1 MRREAHRTQ
10 KEILTER
17 DIFGESEDF
26 LIFLQIMQDH
36 AQRLEH
42 LSFMVDWMADTR
54 SQLRQV
60 LSSNTSARKKT

>member
-26 LIFLQIMQDH
+26 LIFLQIVQDH

-42 LSFMVDWMADTR
+42 LSFMVDWAGWLT
-54 SQLRQV
+54 LGA
-60 LSSNTSARKKT
+60 N